1 MNESEG
7 ARKVDGKK
15 LLSKLVVKREEEEEE
30 EAVVVKPDE
39 RSSNKGKRKELIDDN
54 EVEVGDRVKAKFED
68 GRNR

>member
-15 LLSKLVVKREEEEEE
+15 LLSKLVVKREEEEE